1 MHLGRALRISVAA
14 ALVIAATSAGAS
26 EPRRSLDRS
35 IRLSIEKASYS
46 AGSRTLEASGTAPS
60 RSRVT
65 LSRAVN
71 GTVLTTVTS
80 DGEGKWRT
88 RIANPQ
94 PVPCRIRAQV
104 AGTSTKVERSV
115 DGAPASC
122 DGVAALTGLTVNGP
136 TEVEENS
143 TAAFTATATFGD
155 GTSRDVSGAASWT
168 EAVGFVS
175 VIAGVVTTTEVT
187 GDQTFVLGASFTAG
201 SVTKTAS
208 MSVRVKDGD
217 LVVGSHAGRFA
228 SFEGTRTCLGCHLS
242 EAQDMHGSV
251 HYQWLGDASEA
262 RGLSTPLAGK
272 LGGINDFC
280 IYPDINWIGKL
291 TNTDGV
297 QVDGGCARCHTGLGL
312 KPTPDATQAQLENID
327 CLICHAPQYKRTVAS
342 VNGAWRFVPD
352 EAKMGVS
359 ILQAAVDIHLPSKAT
374 CLNCHT
380 KAGGGDNY
388 KRGDIE
394 EAHRNPTAAFD
405 VHMAP
410 RSAGG
415 AGLECLDCHS
425 TAGHRIG
432 GRGVDMRERDLS
444 DTVACTNCHPT
455 QPHDDS
461 QLNRHTAR
469 VACNTCH
476 VPEFAKV
483 AATDMV
489 RDWSLPGDLDPLT
502 KLYEPHM
509 LKASHVQPEY
519 RFFNGTSEFYE
530 FGTPAVPQA
539 NGKVLMAGPIGSVQD
554 TGARIIPVKHHL
566 GRQPQDPTSGRL
578 LPLKIGVFFQS
589 GDIDQ
594 AIVQG
599 AAAVGWP
606 YSGHTF
612 AETER
617 YLGIYHEVAPSSQ
630 ALQCASC
637 HDQNRLDWASLG
649 YTPRTTRN
657 GKALCES
664 CHERESMPGFESLH
678 DKHVRDKK
686 LDCSNCHTFSKA

>member
-1 MHLGRALRISVAA
+1 MQIARTTALLVLSTMVLLVAPLGAEDHDPSPNAAARITIEQASFSVSTRELLVSGRAPARANVTVSR
-14 ALVIAATSAGAS
+14 AATGQTLAS
-26 EPRRSLDRS
+26 VPADSEGRW
-35 IRLSIEKASYS
+35 
-46 AGSRTLEASGTAPS
+46 
-60 RSRVT
+60 
-65 LSRAVN
+65 RA
-71 GTVLTTVTS
+71 
-80 DGEGKWRT
+80 

-94 PVPCRIRAQV
+94 PVPCRVRARV
-104 AGTSTKVERSV
+104 SGITAFAERVV
-115 DGAPASC
+115 DGAPATC
-122 DGVAALTGLTVNGP
+122 DGVVALTGLAISGP
-136 TEVEENS
+136 SEIPES
-143 TAAFTATATFGD
+143 SSAAFAATASFAD
-155 GTSRDVSGAASWT
+155 GTTRNVTDQAAWT
-168 EAVGFVS
+168 EAVAYAS
-175 VIAGVVTTTEVT
+175 VASGVVTTTEVT
-187 GDQTFVLGASFTAG
+187 GDQTFTLSASFAAG
-201 SVTKTAS
+201 GVTKTAS
-208 MSVRVKDGD
+208 AQVKVKDSAT
-217 LVVGSHAGRFA
+217 LVGSHVGRFA
-228 SFEGTRTCLGCHLS
+228 SFEGTRTCLTCHLS
-242 EAQDMHGSV
+242 EAQDMHSSV

-262 RGLSTPLAGK
+262 RGLTTPLAGK

-297 QVDGGCARCHTGLGL
+297 QVDGGCARCHTGLGS
-312 KPTPDATQAQLENID
+312 KPLPDPTQAQLENID

-342 VNGAWRFVPD
+342 VNGQFRFVPD

-359 ILQAAVDIHLPSKAT
+359 ILQAAVDIHLPSKGT

-388 KRGDIE
+388 KRGDLE
-394 EAHRNPTAAFD
+394 EAHRNPAAAFD

-410 RSAGG
+410 SSAGG
-415 AGLECLDCHS
+415 AGLECLDCHT
-425 TAGHRIG
+425 TAGHRIA
-432 GRGVDMRERDLS
+432 GRGVDMRERDIP
-444 DTVACTNCHPT
+444 DTVACTNCHST

-461 QLNRHTAR
+461 KLNRHTAR

-489 RDWSLPGDLDPLT
+489 RDWSLPGDIDPLT

-519 RFFNGTSEFYE
+519 RFFGGTSEFYE
-530 FGTPAVPQA
+530 FGTPAVPQP

-554 TGARIIPVKHHL
+554 SGAKIIPVKHHF
-566 GRQPQDPTSGRL
+566 GRQPQDPATGRL
-578 LPLKIGVFFQS
+578 LPLKIGIFFQT
-589 GDIDQ
+589 GDVST
-594 AIVQG
+594 AVAQG

-617 YLGIYHEVAPSSQ
+617 YLGIYHEVAPSEQ
-630 ALQCASC
+630 ALQCATC
-637 HDQNRLDWASLG
+637 HDQNRLDWAALG

-657 GKALCES
+657 GKPLCES
-664 CHERESMPGFESLH
+664 CHERKSMPGFQSLH